1 MQSLKNE
8 RAKKRIRTVCQRGDA
23 KAESLLQYG
32 KSFIV
37 GGLICV
43 VGQILLHIGKT
54 QFSLSKDDAGSW
66 CSLILILSSVILTGL
81 NIYQKIVTFA
91 GCGALVPITGFA
103 TRLQLL
109 RLNIKK
115 KDRSSASVRKF
126 SPSPDLSF
134 CTVSLQAGCSAFSIG
149 CGLLPGTGFKSV
161 PQRFRLFFCA
171 ALAAV
176 TGFFIAVVQPS
187 HAVAGKLVSLF
198 QLRRGFGSGRLVF
211 SGFFDRF
218 FILPA
223 DTHIR
228 GEIALFLFPPPR
240 QIFPFV
246 VSLMQE
252 ENFVLLI
259 L

>member
-1 MQSLKNE
+1 MQSLKSE
-8 RAKKRIRTVCQRGDA
+8 RAKKEYEQFVKEVTPKQNLFRNMA
-23 KAESLLQYG
+23 KA
-32 KSFIV
+32 FIV

-103 TRLQLL
+103 
-109 RLNIKK
+109 NSVAAPAIEYKK
-115 KDRSSASVRKF
+115 EGQVFGIGAKIFTIAGPVI
-126 SPSPDLSF
+126 LYG
-134 CTVSLQAGCSAFSIG
+134 VLQAGCSAFSIG
-149 CGLLPGTGFKSV
+149 CGPLPGTGFKSV

-240 QIFPFV
+240 QLFPFV

-252 ENFVLLI
+252 ENFVLFI